1 MKIQQ
6 LKYQQNNWSILQET
20 PLFSSENVQLVL
32 AFGERKLLE
41 SWSVYEQLRHKFPK
55 ASIVINSTSGE
66 IYEDAV
72 YEDSLI
78 VTALEFDKTQ
88 IRATKIDIE
97 NHIESYQA
105 GEKIARELMADDL
118 AAIMIIS
125 DGAKVN
131 GSSLIEALNLTT
143 AYKVPVFGGLA
154 GDSDRFEKTLV
165 GLNEEPVEGRIVGI
179 GLYGNDLKIGHG
191 SMGGWDVFGPER
203 EVTQSAYNVVYK
215 IGEYAALDLYKEYLG
230 KYAAELPSAALL
242 FPLSMRSANSSE
254 PLVRTILS
262 IDEEQK
268 SMTFAGEMPTGAWV
282 RFMKANFDRL
292 IDASSMAAQTSIV
305 NFTESPQFAL
315 LISCIGRKLVLKQRC
330 DEEVEVARE
339 IFGDSTIIT
348 GFYSYGEISPLNT
361 SVSCEL
367 HNQTM
372 TITTFSER

>member
-6 LKYQQNNWSILQET
+6 LKYQQNHWYILQET

-55 ASIVINSTSGE
+55 AAIVINSTSGE

-72 YEDSLI
+72 HEDSLV

-88 IRATKIDIE
+88 IKATKIDIE

-131 GSSLIEALNLTT
+131 GSSLIEALNLIT
-143 AYKVPVFGGLA
+143 AYKIPVFGGLA

-242 FPLSMRSANSSE
+242 FPLSMRSTNSSE